1 MQSKLALVTCLT
13 ALPLAN
19 ALKLIPIQPS
29 TQRVDLATESRNTAI
44 ALTNALYKIEQG
56 EVPLEHSQQMLQSP
70 EMQKLQG
77 VVRRWISMEEKLRSA
92 ITPGSTQQVY
102 DQPTSTSF
110 LRSLILNYAFYV
122 DSTLR
127 GHCS

>member
-1 MQSKLALVTCLT
+1 MEKKLAWVTCLT

-19 ALKLIPIQPS
+19 ALKLTPIQPS

-56 EVPLEHSQQMLQSP
+56 EVPLEHSQQMLESP

-77 VVRRWISMEEKLRSA
+77 VVRRWISMEEKLRNA
-92 ITPGSTQQVY
+92 ITPGSTQQVISAS
-102 DQPTSTSF
+102 TSTSF
-110 LRSLILNYAFYV
+110 LCFLILTNAYYIG
-122 DSTLR
+122 STIP
-127 GHCS
+127 GHYS